1 MNKIGIVVDST
12 AYLNQ
17 EQILRYQIELVPI
30 NVMFEGKVYRDAI
43 DLTPSRAYQFL
54 EKNPKDWATSAP
66 SVGDFLTAFKKLANQ
81 GAKEIICLTLPTAIS
96 ATFNNARMAMEF
108 AKTELPDVKI
118 EVIDTGTATVGETL
132 LVLAVARAIEAG
144 KSFQEVVELAENLKS
159 KVRVFLLLETIRY
172 IYRSGRVP
180 EVASKIGAILPL
192 KPILSVHGG
201 KLHFFSATTSM
212 GKSEEKILKLLK
224 DTWDENLPEIGL
236 MYIESQQEVE
246 KFKEEISSLLPK
258 AQIFISEF
266 SPVLGYAAGR
276 GTLGIGFF
284 AKD

>member
-1 MNKIGIVVDST
+1 MKIGIVTDST
-12 AYLNQ
+12 AYLSN
-17 EQILRYQIELVPI
+17 EQMLRYQIEMVPI
-30 NVMFEGKVYRDAI
+30 NVLFEGKVYRDVV
-43 DLTPSRAYQFL
+43 DLSPAQAYQFL

-66 SVGDFLTAFKKLANQ
+66 SAGDFLNAFKKLAGQ
-81 GAKEIICLTLPTAIS
+81 GKKEIICLTLPTAVS
-96 ATFNNARMAMEF
+96 ATWNNARMAMEF

-132 LVLAVARAIEAG
+132 IVLRVVKAAEEG
-144 KSFQEVVELAENLKS
+144 KGFQEIIQLAQSLKS
-159 KVRVFLLLETIRY
+159 KIRVFLLLESIRY
-172 IYRSGRVP
+172 IYRSGRIP

-201 KLHFFSATTSM
+201 RLHLAGATTSM
-212 GKSEEKILKLLK
+212 EKSEEKIIKILKE
-224 DTWDENLPEIGL
+224 TWDKNFTEIGL
-236 MYIESQQEVE
+236 MHIESLAGID
-246 KFKEEISSLLPK
+246 KFKEKISSSLPD

-266 SPVLGYAAGR
+266 SPIVGYATGK